1 MNTHHPPEPAKI
13 EGRWRDSCGEPYS
26 YFENME
32 KLNDSPAVRDA
43 SDPTEAAQRAFL
55 TLLFNRYRGALLRHI
70 GRLTASREDA
80 ADLMQET
87 YLRVMDRI
95 HITEFDAEARG
106 YLFRTATNLAR
117 DHYRRQRFRDCARL
131 DDSPEEYLSAAD
143 PTPEQA
149 CIAHQVTLTMQAALR
164 EMPADARDVFVLARS
179 RDLGNAE
186 IARHLGLILRT
197 VERRMADA
205 MTFISN
211 RFRCHA

>member
-1 MNTHHPPEPAKI
+1 MQKI
-13 EGRWRDSCGEPYS
+13 TDIPT
-26 YFENME
+26 
-32 KLNDSPAVRDA
+32 ARDA

-95 HITEFDAEARG
+95 HVSEFDAEARG

-117 DHYRRQRFRDCARL
+117 DHYRRQRFRTCSSL
-131 DDSPEEYLSAAD
+131 DDSPEEFLRASD

-149 CIAHQVTLTMQAALR
+149 CVAHQVTVTMRDALR
-164 EMPADARDVFVLARS
+164 QMPAEERAVYLLARS
-179 RDLGNAE
+179 SDLGYTE
-186 IARHLGLILRT
+186 IAEHLGLSLRT
-197 VERRMADA
+197 VERRMAAA
-205 MTFISN
+205 MAFISN
-211 RFRCHA
+211 RFRSHA

>member
-1 MNTHHPPEPAKI
+1 MDKLTENPSA
-13 EGRWRDSCGEPYS
+13 RDS
-26 YFENME
+26 
-32 KLNDSPAVRDA
+32 

-70 GRLTASREDA
+70 GRLTSSREDA

-95 HITEFDAEARG
+95 HISEFDAEARG

-117 DHYRRQRFRDCARL
+117 DHYRRQRFRVCARL
-131 DDSPEEYLSAAD
+131 DDSPEEFLCASD

-149 CIAHQVTLTMQAALR
+149 CVAHQVTVTMQAALR

-179 RDLGNAE
+179 RDLGNSE
-186 IARHLGLILRT
+186 ISRHLGLSLRT

-211 RFRCHA
+211 RFRGHT